1 MSNKHTYPPKRRIYL
16 DTLDD
21 KHIDRFITLSNDPEL
36 VINMGWPSFRAGE
49 KKRFME
55 TVEVMSVPSLNKGLA
70 ITFSIFVSDEEKPI
84 GYVCLKGMDGRHSMA
99 ELGIAIMEKEYR
111 SLGYGSEAL
120 ELAIN
125 YGFNELGL
133 GLIALTPYPFNERAI
148 NAYEKVGF
156 VKKEVLEKAWRQ
168 ESGELV
174 DLLLMEITR
183 EQWVSGKC

>member
-1 MSNKHTYPPKRRIYL
+1 
-16 DTLDD
+16 
-21 KHIDRFITLSNDPEL
+21 
-36 VINMGWPSFRAGE
+36 
-49 KKRFME
+49 
-55 TVEVMSVPSLNKGLA
+55 
-70 ITFSIFVSDEEKPI
+70 
-84 GYVCLKGMDGRHSMA
+84 MA